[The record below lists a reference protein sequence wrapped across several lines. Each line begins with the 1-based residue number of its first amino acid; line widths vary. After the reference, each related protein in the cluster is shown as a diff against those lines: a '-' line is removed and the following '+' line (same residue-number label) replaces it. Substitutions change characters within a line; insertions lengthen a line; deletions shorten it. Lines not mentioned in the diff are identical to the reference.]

1 MKLLTD
7 YHIHSKDSRFF
18 HGKNKIEELVLEANE
33 NGLQEIAI
41 TDHGFK
47 HLFRTSKS
55 KLAKARK
62 IVDEINEWSK
72 TKVMLGIEADII
84 AEDGTID
91 VDNETIEMLDM
102 LIIGY
107 HKMIKTDFAG
117 FFGNVPKTEEARR
130 KCTNAFINAIE
141 KYPVTIVSH
150 LDSILTT
157 NLYEI
162 GKACALNNV
171 MVEINNRHTKWTQK
185 QVDDLVASG
194 CLFVVSSD
202 AHSREQVANVSNA
215 FDIIKK
221 YNIPSE
227 QVVNVKFEEY
237 EKSENDKEL
246 EIMLS
251 IYKQKQ
257 EEREKKELKNE
268 KKKRYEFTESLSP
281 EMEKAL
287 REIAQEKGLSYHN
300 KNEVQNEDEGEYL
313 RNIGDL
319 FTTEDDIQLIRE
331 AQEFIAKNSMKEFET
346 QNEKLNELDADVAE
360 KSETEN
366 VEIEKVEVSETPQTH
381 AQKVEDMIAVIKE
394 ESSDKKVE
402 VFEETPEKKE
412 EQRVEQKEDISDGA
426 INIFNVNASVER
438 KGVSEKQDGN
448 KNVHV
453 IKNEP
458 AKKKK
463 GGGFMNDN
471 TGFVG
476 LAERNK
482 TQK

>member
-1 MKLLTD
+1 
-7 YHIHSKDSRFF
+7 
-18 HGKNKIEELVLEANE
+18 
-33 NGLQEIAI
+33 
-41 TDHGFK
+41 
-47 HLFRTSKS
+47 
-55 KLAKARK
+55 
-62 IVDEINEWSK
+62 
-72 TKVMLGIEADII
+72 
-84 AEDGTID
+84 
-91 VDNETIEMLDM
+91 
-102 LIIGY
+102 
-107 HKMIKTDFAG
+107 
-117 FFGNVPKTEEARR
+117 
-130 KCTNAFINAIE
+130 
-141 KYPVTIVSH
+141 
-150 LDSILTT
+150 
-157 NLYEI
+157 
-162 GKACALNNV
+162 
-171 MVEINNRHTKWTQK
+171 
-185 QVDDLVASG
+185 
-194 CLFVVSSD
+194 VSSD

-287 REIAQEKGLSYHN
+287 REIAEEKGLSYHN

-331 AQEFIAKNSMKEFET
+331 AQEFIAKNSMKEFEA

-394 ESSDKKVE
+394 ESSDKKAE
-402 VFEETPEKKE
+402 VFEEIPEKKE

-453 IKNEP
+453 VKNEP
-458 AKKKK
+458 AKKKR